1 MKITKILVAL
11 SFLFAVSTAQ
21 AGEMTVTGNMQATYQ
36 SEVDRTTGNPLGM
49 DKEITFSGSTELDN
63 GISMSVMQDFND
75 QGSFGDAKIT
85 FGNVGGLVDIYVG
98 TDGSEL
104 DAIDDITP
112 SAFEEANGSGSGT
125 YQDVGGLDTE
135 MGIGI
140 KGSIPI
146 LGTVS
151 AQYVPKADGNGDAN
165 GGDDKESS
173 ADTSASVGSGVELVV
188 RNNMGDLPFVG
199 SFLDG
204 NSLTLGYAEE
214 EVSTIAN
221 TTDRIEATAAITGS
235 YGNFSYGYQVESIQ
249 TGETAAQAAS
259 STPSD
264 DSIEY
269 RIDSIG
275 LAYAVN
281 DALSISYNM
290 MEQRQSAEAADS
302 SFKQET
308 DAINIG
314 YTVGGITLGFQD
326 ASTDNAGMVKDTK
339 DDTRT
344 ISVKAAF

>member
-21 AGEMTVTGNMQATYQ
+21 AGEMTVTGSMQATYQ

-49 DKEITFSGSTELDN
+49 DREITFSGSTELDN
-63 GISMSVMQDFND
+63 GISMSVMQDFGD
-75 QGSFGDAKIT
+75 DGSFGDAKIT

-98 TDGSEL
+98 TDGSEV

-112 SAFEEANGSGSGT
+112 TAFEEANGAGSGT
-125 YQDVGGLDTE
+125 YQDVGGLAAE

-140 KGSIPI
+140 KGSLPVI
-146 LGTVS
+146 GTVS
-151 AQYVPKADGNGDAN
+151 AQYVPKADGSESGDKTA
-165 GGDDKESS
+165 S
-173 ADTSASVGSGVELVV
+173 ADTSASVGSGFEIVV

-204 NSLTLGYAEE
+204 NSLTLGFAEE

-221 TTDRIEATAAITGS
+221 TTDRFEATAAITGS

-249 TGETAAQAAS
+249 TGETATSGAP
-259 STPSD
+259 ST
-264 DSIEY
+264 DSVEY
-269 RIDSIG
+269 RVDSIG

-281 DALSISYNM
+281 DALSISYNV
-290 MEQRQSAEAADS
+290 MEQRQSAEAVDS

-326 ASTDNAGMVKDTK
+326 ASTDNANMSKDTK